1 MTFAEGFTFFLRVR
15 RIVAIVSILAGAGT
29 YKFGPTVWH
38 KAQEKIDSKIDA
50 KAAAARSQT
59 STATNGIVPI
69 FTATAVATNSDGLA
83 MSGCDLG
90 AVSLT
95 NHYETC
101 VSLGKGKQCI
111 LTPKVIDSRNVQ
123 LTVAVETKGAK
134 GKIHDL
140 AVTEVAARLGKPL
153 EVAVGGF
160 SFSLTPNMNLD
171 Q

>member
-38 KAQEKIDSKIDA
+38 KAQEKIDA
-50 KAAAARSQT
+50 KSAAARAET

-69 FTATAVATNSDGLA
+69 FTATAVATNADGLA

-95 NHYETC
+95 NHYETY

-134 GKIHDL
+134 GGIHDL